1 MDSNEIMK
9 AIEGAKTMKNK
20 EIKLKTELTRN
31 EVEELLEVYRSMDA
45 IVTDFREIFDT
56 SINKI
61 SKLED
66 MSITLKNMFDFR
78 PPTDSEGDPNHWRP
92 YVMPDDDRAWYSK
105 PKKDE

>member
-1 MDSNEIMK
+1 M
-9 AIEGAKTMKNK
+9 TNK
-20 EIKLKTELTRN
+20 EVKLNLTRN
-31 EVEELLEVYRSMDA
+31 EVEDLLEVYRSMDS

-78 PPTDSEGDPNHWRP
+78 PPKDSEGDPNHWRP
-92 YVMPDDDRAWYSK
+92 YVLPDDDKGHGISK
-105 PKKDE
+105 KEEE